1 MIINTNIII
10 LFPGP
15 SEKNPI
21 KIVEL
26 FNGIWGCII
35 LAATIEDYNLTVTH
49 LHACANN
56 PSIPNVYVHVQVY
69 H

>member
-15 SEKNPI
+15 SEKNPF

-26 FNGIWGCII
+26 FNDIWGYII
-35 LAATIEDYNLTVTH
+35 LAATMDDYNLTVLH
-49 LHACANN
+49 LHACAKN
-56 PSIPNVYVHVQVY
+56 PSVPNVYVHVQVF